1 MDKKERTEIVMKQN
15 TQIITLSQNI
25 IANNDDK
32 LTQVLGFKSEVLDTA
47 FDCET
52 FKALATGELT
62 NGMTETQ
69 LDELI
74 TEIQTVMRK
83 LDAISFLRP
92 SLQKWISCIR
102 YYCNFDMTET
112 RTIELK
118 QEAGFELTVEEEEKL
133 NGYTTKVEYVEVFE
147 KVLDVLDN
155 MLKIQELKKDLALGG
170 ADYAKSPAG
179 MAVSEKIKALSADL
193 PKNKIVK
200 LLAEFINNVTSEQFK
215 VSKFNN
221 RVVFSVSLRRTDG
234 SRYDVNSTSALA
246 FTEQFVSQL
255 SQNLKTPVSLMCQ
268 TLIELYDIGTR
279 GDYLTPY
286 DDTEENEYVERFAE
300 HIDSQVGKGGFAAY
314 LLYPLLY
321 NDANVRKDLGIKR
334 HIVVGT
340 MASTG
345 KSILG
350 KFLKLFYKDVP
361 YEIGARIETSKGGYN
376 APKHG
381 WNSKIADKSIV
392 YIDDDSADNSEREDF
407 YKNLWAQNGL
417 TMGTAGK
424 ERTGTFRGFCYS
436 NANKFDSSISEH
448 EQVSK
453 RVYVFVLNK
462 LFSSTFNRDDSNAFY
477 SMESRNPQI
486 SRDAVINYLNKHRE
500 DAVNWLINYKQPED
514 VVNNSIARG
523 TTEYDLIVIIL
534 KLLAKVTADNKEG
547 TTPWVPINHI
557 KSIFG
562 SYVGEHKLT
571 GKLIESLGNGK
582 YFKTNSPFM
591 LTKRVTDEEGNS
603 ETVFLVGKNHKGA
616 TPTYCVGF
624 QSDISIDDFDKLTDE
639 DKQELIQ
646 LFAEATESSREMTL
660 ANGSVLTPEKL
671 QAVLSVNVATDKDAA
686 RELIK
691 SFISAISTDEEMMN
705 ELKSLIK

>member
-1 MDKKERTEIVMKQN
+1 MEKN
-15 TQIITLSQNI
+15 TQIITLSKNI
-25 IANNDDK
+25 INNNDDK

-47 FDCET
+47 FNCET

-74 TEIQTVMRK
+74 TEIKTVMRK

-133 NGYTTKVEYVEVFE
+133 NGYTTKVEYVEIFE

-155 MLKIQELKKDLALGG
+155 MLKIQELKKDLAQGG
-170 ADYAKSPAG
+170 ADFAKSEAG
-179 MAVSEKIKALSADL
+179 LAVSEKIKALSLDL
-193 PKNKIVK
+193 PKNKVVK
-200 LLAEFINNVTSEQFK
+200 LLAEFINNVTNEQFK

-221 RVVFSVSLRRTDG
+221 RVVFSVNLRRTDG
-234 SRYDVNSTSALA
+234 SRYEINSTSALA
-246 FTEQFVSQL
+246 FTEQFVSQI

-286 DDTEENEYVERFAE
+286 DDMDENEYVERFAE

-376 APKHG
+376 ATKHS
-381 WNSKIADKSIV
+381 WNGKIVDKSIV

-417 TMGTAGK
+417 TTGTSGK
-424 ERTGTFRGFCYS
+424 EKTGTFRGFCYS

-462 LFSSTFNRDDSNAFY
+462 LFSSTFNRDDANVFY
-477 SMESRNPQI
+477 SMESRNPKI
-486 SRDAVINYLNKHRE
+486 TRDAVINYLNKHRE
-500 DAVNWLINYKQPED
+500 DAINWLVNYKQPED
-514 VVNNSIARG
+514 VVNDSISRG

-534 KLLAKVTADNKEG
+534 KLLAQVTADNKEG
-547 TTPWVPINHI
+547 TTPWIPINHI

-562 SYVGEHKLT
+562 TYVGDQKLT
-571 GKLIESLGNGK
+571 GKFIESLGNGK
-582 YFKTNSPFM
+582 YFKTNSPYVAM
-591 LTKRVTDEEGNS
+591 RRVKADEEGNT
-603 ETVFLVGKNHKGA
+603 ETVFLIGKNYAGA
-616 TPTYCVGF
+616 APTYCVGF
-624 QSDISIDDFDKLTDE
+624 QSDISIDDFDKLTDD

-646 LFAEATESSREMTL
+646 LFAEATESSREM
-660 ANGSVLTPEKL
+660 AAPGSVLTPEKI
-671 QAVLSVNVATDKDAA
+671 QAILSVNMATDKDAT
-686 RELIK
+686 LDLLK
-691 SFISAISTDEEMMN
+691 SIISVVSTNEEMMN
-705 ELKSLIK
+705 ELKSLINNDITTTK

>member
-1 MDKKERTEIVMKQN
+1 MKKY
-15 TQIITLSQNI
+15 TQIKTLAQNI
-25 IANNDDK
+25 ITNNDDK
-32 LTQVLGFKSEVLDTA
+32 LSSTLDFKSEVLNAA

-52 FKALATGELT
+52 FEALANGELI
-62 NGMTETQ
+62 NGISELQ

-74 TEIQTVMRK
+74 TEIKTVMRK
-83 LDAISFLRP
+83 LDAVSLLCP
-92 SLQKWISCIR
+92 SLKKWISCIR
-102 YYCNFDMTET
+102 NYCNFDMKEI
-112 RTIELK
+112 RKIEARQL
-118 QEAGFELTVEEEEKL
+118 AGLELSIEEEEKL
-133 NGYTTKVEYVEVFE
+133 QGFTTKVDYVETFNN
-147 KVLDVLDN
+147 VLTSLDN
-155 MLKIQELKKDLALGG
+155 MLEIQELKKDLARGG
-170 ADYAKSPAG
+170 ADYAKSAPG
-179 MAVSEKIKALSADL
+179 IAVSEKIKTLSADL
-193 PKNKIVK
+193 PKSKTVK
-200 LLAEFINNVTSEQFK
+200 YLVEFINNVTNEQFT

-221 RVVFSVSLRRTDG
+221 RVVFSVILRRTDT
-234 SRYDVNSTSALA
+234 SMYEINSTSALA
-246 FTEQFVSQL
+246 FTEQFTSQL
-255 SQNLKTPVSLMCQ
+255 PQNLKTPISMMAQ

-286 DDTEENEYVERFAE
+286 DDADENEYVERFAE

-314 LLYPLLY
+314 LLYPILY
-321 NDANVRKDLGIKR
+321 NDPAIRKDLGIKR

-381 WNSKIADKSIV
+381 WNATIVDKSIV

-462 LFSSTFNRDDSNAFY
+462 LFSSMFSRDDSNVFY

-486 SRDAVINYLNKHRE
+486 TRDAVINYLNKHRE
-500 DAVNWLINYKQPED
+500 DAINWLINYKQPED

-534 KLLAKVTADNKEG
+534 KLLAKVTADNKAG

-557 KSIFG
+557 KAIFG
-562 SYVGEHKLT
+562 SYVGDQKLT
-571 GKLIESLGNGK
+571 GKFIESLGHGK

-591 LTKRVTDEEGNS
+591 LAKRVTDEDGNS

-646 LFAEATESSREMTL
+646 LFAEATESSREMTPS
-660 ANGSVLTPEKL
+660 GTSLTPEKL
-671 QAVLSVNVATDKDAA
+671 GAIVSINVATDKDAA

>member
-1 MDKKERTEIVMKQN
+1 MDKNRKDEIVMKQN

-47 FDCET
+47 FNCET
-52 FKALATGELT
+52 FKALAAGELI

-92 SLQKWISCIR
+92 SLPKWISCIR

-155 MLKIQELKKDLALGG
+155 MLKIQELKKDLARGG
-170 ADYAKSPAG
+170 ADYVKSPAG
-179 MAVSEKIKALSADL
+179 VAVSEKIKALSLDL

-234 SRYDVNSTSALA
+234 SRYEINSTSALA

-286 DDTEENEYVERFAE
+286 DDTDENEYVERFAE

-321 NDANVRKDLGIKR
+321 NDASVRKDLGIKR
-334 HIVVGT
+334 HVVVGT

-486 SRDAVINYLNKHRE
+486 TRDAIINYLNKHRE
-500 DAVNWLINYKQPED
+500 DAINWLVNYKQPED

-557 KSIFG
+557 KAIFG
-562 SYVGEHKLT
+562 AYVGDQKLT
-571 GKLIESLGNGK
+571 GKFIESLGHGK

-591 LTKRVTDEEGNS
+591 LAKRVTDEDGNS

-639 DKQELIQ
+639 DRQELIQ
-646 LFAEATESSREMTL
+646 LFAEATESSREMT
-660 ANGSVLTPEKL
+660 APGSVLTPEKL
-671 QAVLSVNVATDKDAA
+671 QAILSVNVATDKDAA

>member
-1 MDKKERTEIVMKQN
+1 MEKN
-15 TQIITLSQNI
+15 TQIITLSKNI
-25 IANNDDK
+25 INNNDDK

-47 FDCET
+47 FNCET

-74 TEIQTVMRK
+74 TEIKTVMRK

-155 MLKIQELKKDLALGG
+155 MLKIQELKKDLAQGG
-170 ADYAKSPAG
+170 ADFAKSEAG
-179 MAVSEKIKALSADL
+179 LAVSEKIKALSLDL
-193 PKNKIVK
+193 PKNKVVK
-200 LLAEFINNVTSEQFK
+200 LLAEFINNVTNEQFK

-221 RVVFSVSLRRTDG
+221 RVVFSVNLRRTDG
-234 SRYDVNSTSALA
+234 SRYEINSTSALA
-246 FTEQFVSQL
+246 FTEQFVSQI

-286 DDTEENEYVERFAE
+286 DDTDENEYVERFAE

-376 APKHG
+376 ATKHS
-381 WNSKIADKSIV
+381 WNGKIVDKSIV

-417 TMGTAGK
+417 TTGTSGK
-424 ERTGTFRGFCYS
+424 EKTGTFRGFCYS

-462 LFSSTFNRDDSNAFY
+462 LFSSTFNRDDANVFY
-477 SMESRNPQI
+477 SMESRNPKI
-486 SRDAVINYLNKHRE
+486 TRDAVINYLNKHRE
-500 DAVNWLINYKQPED
+500 DAINWLVNYKQPED
-514 VVNNSIARG
+514 VVNDSISRG

-534 KLLAKVTADNKEG
+534 KLLAQVTADNKEG
-547 TTPWVPINHI
+547 TTPWIPINHI

-562 SYVGEHKLT
+562 TYVGDQKLT
-571 GKLIESLGNGK
+571 GKFIESLGNGE
-582 YFKTNSPFM
+582 YFKTNSPYVAM
-591 LTKRVTDEEGNS
+591 RRVKADEEGNT
-603 ETVFLVGKNHKGA
+603 ETVFLIGKNYAGA
-616 TPTYCVGF
+616 APTYCVGF
-624 QSDISIDDFDKLTDE
+624 QSDISIDDFDKLTDD

-646 LFAEATESSREMTL
+646 LFAEATESSREM
-660 ANGSVLTPEKL
+660 AAPGSVLTPEKI
-671 QAVLSVNVATDKDAA
+671 QAILSVNMATDKDAT
-686 RELIK
+686 LDLLK
-691 SFISAISTDEEMMN
+691 SIISVVSTNEEMMN
-705 ELKSLIK
+705 ELKSLINNDITTTK

>member
-1 MDKKERTEIVMKQN
+1 MEKN
-15 TQIITLSQNI
+15 TQIITLAQNI

-32 LTQVLGFKSEVLDTA
+32 LTQDLGFKSEVLDAA
-47 FDCET
+47 FNCNT
-52 FKALATGELT
+52 FEALANGELT
-62 NGMTETQ
+62 HGMNETQ

-74 TEIQTVMRK
+74 TEIKTVMRK
-83 LDAISFLRP
+83 LDAVSLLRP

-102 YYCNFDMTET
+102 NYCTFDMQEI
-112 RTIELK
+112 RTLEARQLAGLELSIY
-118 QEAGFELTVEEEEKL
+118 EEEKL
-133 NGYTTKVEYVEVFE
+133 HGFTTKVDYVETFNN
-147 KVLDVLDN
+147 VLSVLGD
-155 MLKIQELKKDLALGG
+155 MLKIQELKKALAKGG
-170 ADYAKSPAG
+170 PDYAKSEPGLAI
-179 MAVSEKIKALSADL
+179 AEQIKSLSTNL
-193 PKNKIVK
+193 PTSKTVK
-200 LLAEFINNVTSEQFK
+200 FLAEFVDNVTKEQFT

-221 RVVFSVSLRRTDG
+221 RVVFSVNLRRTDG
-234 SRYDVNSTSALA
+234 SMYEINSTSALA
-246 FTEQFVSQL
+246 FTEQFTSQL
-255 SQNLKTPVSLMCQ
+255 PQNLKTPLSLMAQ

-286 DDTEENEYVERFAE
+286 DDVYESEYVERFAE

-314 LLYPLLY
+314 LLYPILY
-321 NDANVRKDLGIKR
+321 NDPTVRKDLGIKR
-334 HIVVGT
+334 HVVVGT

-381 WNSKIADKSIV
+381 WNAAIVDKSIV

-407 YKNLWAQNGL
+407 YKNLWSQNGL

-462 LFSSTFNRDDSNAFY
+462 LFSSTFNRDDSNVFY
-477 SMESRNPQI
+477 GMESRNSEI
-486 SRDAVINYLNKHRE
+486 TRDAIINYLNKHRE
-500 DAVNWLINYKQPED
+500 DAINWLVNYKQPED
-514 VVNNSIARG
+514 VVNDSISRG

-534 KLLAKVTADNKEG
+534 KLLAQVTADNKEG
-547 TTPWVPINHI
+547 TTPWIPINHI

-562 SYVGEHKLT
+562 AYVGDQKLT
-571 GKLIESLGNGK
+571 GKFIESLGNGK
-582 YFKTNSPFM
+582 YFKTNSPYVAM
-591 LTKRVTDEEGNS
+591 RRVKADEEGNT
-603 ETVFLVGKNHKGA
+603 ETVFLIGKNYAGA
-616 TPTYCVGF
+616 APTYCVGF
-624 QSDISIDDFDKLTDE
+624 QSDISIDDFDKLTDD

-646 LFAEATESSREMTL
+646 LFAEATESSREMV
-660 ANGSVLTPEKL
+660 APGSVLTPEKL

-686 RELIK
+686 REIIK
-691 SFISAISTDEEMMN
+691 SVISAVSADEEMMN
-705 ELKSLIK
+705 ELKSLINNNTTVATK